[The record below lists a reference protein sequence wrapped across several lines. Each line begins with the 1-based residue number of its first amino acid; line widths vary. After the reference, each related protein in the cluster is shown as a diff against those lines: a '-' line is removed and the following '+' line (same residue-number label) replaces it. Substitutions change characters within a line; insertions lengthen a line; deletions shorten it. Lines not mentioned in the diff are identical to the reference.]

1 MLVGRKKLLLSDTTA
16 SLLPVGLAQEATD
29 HPPDVVCDEDIEE
42 AFRVLEEHHDRII
55 ADGDDDV
62 QILDFAVAVQGGA
75 WSFKKHGRACDS
87 FKGRVRLGSDAAEW
101 CHKYVG
107 VRSAQYDAQPGGEES
122 RERCSQ
128 KEF

>member
-62 QILDFAVAVQGGA
+62 QVLDFAVAG
-75 WSFKKHGRACDS
+75 SLEGRWPSSDT
-87 FKGRVRLGSDAAEW
+87 RLSALTCLHRGS
-101 CHKYVG
+101 
-107 VRSAQYDAQPGGEES
+107 PL
-122 RERCSQ
+122 
-128 KEF
+128 